1 MNSLSEQKI
10 HISLPYSKSKYLK
23 FIWVSLIQK
32 KSFLASNSYSIVD
45 NLLNCISTK
54 YPSTNKPLTYVKINT
69 YFHKTL

>member
-1 MNSLSEQKI
+1 MGK
-10 HISLPYSKSKYLK
+10 KKK
-23 FIWVSLIQK
+23 K